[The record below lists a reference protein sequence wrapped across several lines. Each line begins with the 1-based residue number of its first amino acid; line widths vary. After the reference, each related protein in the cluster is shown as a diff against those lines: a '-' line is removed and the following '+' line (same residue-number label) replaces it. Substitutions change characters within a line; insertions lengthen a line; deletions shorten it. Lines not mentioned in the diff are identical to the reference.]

1 MTQSTLERL
10 EAVQDKAIAE
20 VAALEAAQ
28 PPTDPGK
35 LRLARE
41 RLRNIQDAWRDLANA
56 EAWAVA
62 SLAQVMPAGW
72 MGVVRIWTRF
82 RP

>member
-10 EAVQDKAIAE
+10 EAVQTKAIAE

-28 PPTDPGK
+28 PPADPNK

-41 RLRNIQDAWRDLANA
+41 RLGNIQDAWRDLATA
-56 EAWAVA
+56 EAWAEGFLPV
-62 SLAQVMPAGW
+62 SDHLTT
-72 MGVVRIWTRF
+72 RIF
-82 RP
+82 KQGQA